1 MEETVSSTK
10 GQTFQLSQ
18 SLSSRFEGYIEI
30 PFTSR
35 LRSSLLR
42 LFSYLDNYSP
52 KMTFLYAIITIMRF
66 LQIIGPALMV
76 SNKDIWDQDAVT
88 TQVLDLVSICW
99 HLVPVRARAG
109 NEPIILYCFVA
120 IQLFFV
126 GFLSFTA
133 YKYKTTI
140 RVPKVSNI
148 IVSLYTAC
156 CAFTLPVITT
166 QFMGELIASL
176 FNGNTE
182 VGPVP
187 IIAVVLSFITVALYV
202 FVLQDCYNFTLTFRA
217 TSLITIEGSPQNYLI
232 GCTLA
237 FTLLLSLTNDTN
249 KYGQVVLMVLAFVPY
264 TLLLLQLFNAA
275 SFIHA
280 SHQIM
285 ILSGCITSYIFIIGN
300 IIALFWRPWTEIEV
314 VIYIIIFLAITL
326 LSSFIVQRLRARNLA
341 ILDSFDESHDI
352 DVIGSPKK
360 LKTLL
365 ATGFTFAHPCC
376 VNYTIFSAASA
387 AWPDSLSIWSNFAKF
402 AAIYPEKTQT
412 LVVIS
417 QSIAANKFKGKVA
430 ETVHSCI
437 ADIVKTRETNLIPD
451 LKSKLTKISRLTSKT
466 KNKLRNIW
474 DLVLQGNIGEIESA
488 VHSAFDTM
496 HVLDL
501 EIEHLIS
508 LYPNNRFASRV
519 YARYFLE
526 IKADQENYKKWK
538 ENTQMLQ
545 RGVQVHPDAV
555 QGLAFDVFPN
565 LPLALHD
572 IVNGPL
578 SVGFSEVMTD
588 EFLSEDEKMESTDSL
603 SQLITNH
610 KIKSVQ
616 FIYITSIIQFAV
628 FLLIPI
634 IFFLIYFEF
643 YNQELEAP
651 LNVIYGLA
659 FLRNNLNMITAFVA
673 DYLMVKIDD
682 PINVG
687 NKIMNEMS
695 FTARDQMTAFGGNKD
710 VDTMLEYVIQQVMSL
725 NSLINTLRNY
735 KEGDYYIDQARE
747 AMFQTEIKYNYYQ
760 GKGDN
765 QQVTTNPEAVLP
777 RVCSQASKLLDLTA
791 KNTELLFSSE
801 ALTSLNNNDEASTAM
816 NRALSRI
823 TDYIQHQDEVYQST
837 YTYVMI
843 ALILLTIIVAVIIY
857 VSQVLI
863 LTRHKLEVF
872 KLLSTLPKTVISN
885 ISASFYSLKKKD
897 TMTSSQTDISGD
909 INKQEE
915 NIIKV
920 FSSISDSTRS
930 SATIIALFL
939 QIFYTLFACL
949 AFFTVLDSYKNV
961 STTLLESAPHV
972 DYLLGSSSYLFS
984 IMSKLFKIAVDRY
997 DASFNGLIIDLENEI
1012 TLCDTDFTRQMRYFN
1027 NLRFGANEDNSYPF
1041 SGMDGALAHAD
1052 TVVVCED
1059 PLTPPTTFRDGAY
1072 CFDSEGQIYLV
1083 TSYVQKFLGQMTVED
1098 PPHYLKPKGENL
1110 AQCWQVGVVMT
1121 YESFFYPVSQD
1132 IIQTIKD
1139 EIGSERVPLFSFACV
1154 FLVLC
1159 LVLVIV
1165 TMISAHKEGEYLR
1178 FTLRLLL
1185 HAPVKVIMGS
1195 PRILSLLNGNYGHSN
1210 DDTTQRDAD
1219 FYEDIVSKLND
1230 VVIVSNL
1237 ESEEITNVNNAF
1249 TKVFKTDKKDI
1260 INTNIRNF
1268 FASSKFVDINIED
1281 LLSKQC
1287 EIVYDDGGEKTY
1299 FNTSVITVNG
1309 NRIIIAR
1316 NNTMRVMHQLLI
1328 DEEKKKSD
1336 AMLSSI
1342 LPPSLVP
1349 RVQAGEKNISFAV
1362 QSVSVAFMDIV
1373 SFTPWCGSH
1382 DAAYIMK
1389 TLNYIFKEDDALVA
1403 QHKTLSKIKCIG
1415 DCYMCAGGIFD
1426 EVNNPAQH
1434 AKEMVEF
1441 GLDAI
1446 RKLIE
1451 IDEVLNE
1458 QLRIRVGINTGGP
1471 IVAGVFTTGKPTFEI
1486 LGPTINMAQ
1495 QMEHHGV
1502 PMQVHVS
1509 RPVYELIYGGNFDI
1523 KERGEIEVKNGKTF
1537 TYLVDPHVKM
1547 PTPKNPEQN

>member
-35 LRSSLLR
+35 LRTSLLR
-42 LFSYLDNYSP
+42 IFSYLDNYAP
-52 KMTFLYAIITIMRF
+52 KLTIVYAIITIMRF
-66 LQIIGPALMV
+66 LQVLGPALMV
-76 SNKDIWDQDAVT
+76 ANKDIWDQDAVT
-88 TQVLDLVSICW
+88 TKVLDLLSICW
-99 HLVPVRARAG
+99 HIVPVRARAG
-109 NEPIILYCFVA
+109 NEDIIIYCFVV

-126 GFLSFTA
+126 SFLTFTA
-133 YKYKTTI
+133 YQYKTTI
-140 RVPKVSNI
+140 RVPKISNI
-148 IVSLYTAC
+148 IISIYTAC

-166 QFMGELIASL
+166 EFVGELLASL
-176 FNGNTE
+176 ISGTT
-182 VGPVP
+182 PVSASP
-187 IIAVVLSFITVALYV
+187 IIAIILGAITVGLYV

-217 TSLITIEGSPQNYLI
+217 TSLISIEGGPQNYLI
-232 GCTLA
+232 GCTL
-237 FTLLLSLTNDTN
+237 FLTILLSVTNGLP
-249 KYGQVVLMVLAFVPY
+249 KIAQVVLIVISYSPY
-264 TLLLLQLFNAA
+264 TFLIMQLFRSA
-275 SFIHA
+275 SFIHE
-280 SHQIM
+280 SHQI
-285 ILSGCITSYIFIIGN
+285 LVLTSCITSYIYNIGS
-300 IIALFWRPWTEIEV
+300 IIALYWQPFAEIELVIYV
-314 VIYIIIFLAITL
+314 VILIAVFMLSTFLVHKFRI
-326 LSSFIVQRLRARNLA
+326 RNLT
-341 ILDSFDESHDI
+341 ILDTFDESHDI
-352 DVIGSPKK
+352 EVIGTPKK

-365 ATGFTFAHPCC
+365 ATGYTFAHPCC
-376 VNYTIFSAASA
+376 VNYSIFAAA
-387 AWPDSLSIWSNFAKF
+387 TAVWPDQLGIWSNFAKF

-488 VHSAFDTM
+488 VHSAYDSM

-538 ENTQMLQ
+538 ENTQILQ
-545 RGVQVHPDAV
+545 RGGQVHPDAI

-565 LPLALHD
+565 LPTS
-572 IVNGPL
+572 VNDVTGPL

-588 EFLSEDEKMESTDSL
+588 EFLSEDEKVESTDSIAA
-603 SQLITNH
+603 LINNH

-628 FLLIPI
+628 FLLLPI
-634 IFFLIYFEF
+634 AFFLIYFEF

-651 LNVIYGLA
+651 LNVIYGIA

-673 DYLMVKIDD
+673 DYLMVKLTD
-682 PINVG
+682 P
-687 NKIMNEMS
+687 KQPTRKLMNEMS
-695 FTARDQMTAFGGNKD
+695 FTATDKMEAFGGNKD
-710 VDTMLEYVIQQVMSL
+710 VNSMLEYVIQQVMSV

-735 KEGDYYIDQARE
+735 KEGNEYIDKARD
-747 AMFQTEIKYNYYQ
+747 AMFQTVVQYNYYK
-760 GKGDN
+760 GKGINDP
-765 QQVTTNPEAVLP
+765 VETNPEAVLP
-777 RVCSQASKLLDLTA
+777 RVCSQASKLLDLTV
-791 KNTELLFSSE
+791 TEDALLFSSE

-816 NRALSRI
+816 NKALSRI
-823 TDYIQHQDEVYQST
+823 TDYIQNQDKYYQNT

-843 ALILLTIIVAVIIY
+843 ALILLTIIVAVIMY
-857 VSQVLI
+857 VSQALI
-863 LTRHKLEVF
+863 LTRHKLEIF

-897 TMTSSQTDISGD
+897 TMNSSQTDVSGD

-920 FSSISDSTRS
+920 FSSISDTTRS
-930 SATIIALFL
+930 SATVIALFL
-939 QIFYTLFACL
+939 QIFYALFASL
-949 AFFTVLDSYKNV
+949 AFYTVLDSYMNV
-961 STTLLESAPHV
+961 SSTLLESAPHV
-972 DYLLGSSSYLFS
+972 DYLLGTSGYLFS
-984 IMSKLFKIAVDRY
+984 IMSKLFKISVDRY
-997 DASFNGLIIDLENEI
+997 DPEFEGLIIDLDNEI
-1012 TLCDTDFTRQMRYFN
+1012 SLCDTDFSRQLRYFN
-1027 NLRFGANEDNSYPF
+1027 NLRFGANEENSYPF
-1041 SGMDGALAHAD
+1041 SGMDAALEYAD
-1052 TVVVCED
+1052 TVVICAD
-1059 PLTPPTTFRDGAY
+1059 PLAPATSFREGAY

-1083 TSYVQKFLGQMTVED
+1083 TSYLQKFLGQMLHET
-1098 PPHYLKPKGENL
+1098 PPYYLKPQGENL

-1139 EIGSERVPLFSFACV
+1139 EIGSERLPLFSFAAT
-1154 FLVLC
+1154 FLVLS
-1159 LVLVIV
+1159 LIIIII

-1185 HAPVKVIMGS
+1185 HAPVKVIMSS
-1195 PRILSLLNGNYGHSN
+1195 PRILSLLNGNYGSGK
-1210 DDTTQRDAD
+1210 DDTTQRDTD

-1230 VVIVSNL
+1230 VVLVSNQ
-1237 ESEEITNVNNAF
+1237 ESEQITNVNNAF
-1249 TKVFKTDKKDI
+1249 TKVFKTEKKDI
-1260 INTNIRNF
+1260 IDTNIRDF
-1268 FASSKFVDINIED
+1268 FGSSKFVNINIEEV
-1281 LLSKQC
+1281 LSKQC

-1299 FNTSVITVNG
+1299 FTTSVITVNG

-1403 QHKTLSKIKCIG
+1403 EHKTLSKIKCIG

-1441 GLDAI
+1441 GVEAI
-1446 RKLIE
+1446 KKLIE

-1502 PMQVHVS
+1502 PMQVHIS

-1547 PTPKNPEQN
+1547 PTPKQNP